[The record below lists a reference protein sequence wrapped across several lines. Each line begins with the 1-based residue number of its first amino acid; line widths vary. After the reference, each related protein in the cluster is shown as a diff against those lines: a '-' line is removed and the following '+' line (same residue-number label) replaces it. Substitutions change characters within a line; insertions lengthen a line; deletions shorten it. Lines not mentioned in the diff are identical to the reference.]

1 MKTEFRR
8 VADLRLSSLRMPL
21 SLVLR
26 ILMRTAGRPSAPGPN
41 LAGKVVFR

>member
-8 VADLRLSSLRMPL
+8 VSDLRLSGLTMHL

-26 ILMRTAGRPSAPGPN
+26 ILMRTSAHRPAR
-41 LAGKVVFR
+41 KVVF